1 MNGARSL
8 IETLLAHGVEV
19 CFANP
24 GTSEMHLVQ
33 AMDAVPGFRGVLGLF
48 EGVCTGAAD
57 GYGRMRGHPAA
68 TLLHLG
74 AGLGNG
80 IANLH
85 NARRADTPI
94 LNLIGEHGRHHVPFD
109 APLTADIP
117 GIARP
122 VSAWVRTSG
131 TPEQLAQDGADAVL
145 ATLTARP
152 NPEGAIAT
160 LVIPADCAWGE
171 GAGRLAP
178 ARALERQRN
187 PFDAAAVP
195 AAAATLSARSVLLLD
210 GNALT
215 QRGLAAVAR
224 IVEKTGTAVFTAT
237 FPARVEGGPDV
248 YPVRRLPYFPEQ
260 IAEALA
266 EVEGLVLAGAQAPVS
281 FFAYPSLPSS
291 LVPEAV
297 TPCVLARR
305 DQDAAA
311 ALEALADE
319 LDAPAITATGRHAI
333 AQVDIERPSG
343 PLNTGAVS
351 TLLAA
356 TAPADAIVAVDSGGG
371 GAAYTPMQRSVPH
384 SWLNLTGGA
393 IGQGGPVA
401 VGAAIAC
408 PDRKV
413 YALLGDGGAMY
424 TNQFLWTAAR
434 EQLDITV
441 VIYSNRA
448 YNILEVEYRRLG
460 VNEIGAD
467 AGSLFNLDEPAIDWV
482 MLARAQ
488 GVDAVQADTCEGFEA
503 ALLQAA
509 ERKGPFL
516 IEAVLSGRR

>member
-1 MNGARSL
+1 MNGAQSL
-8 IETLLAHGVEV
+8 IESLLAHGVDV

-57 GYGRMRGHPAA
+57 GYGRMRERPAA

-94 LNLIGEHGRHHVPFD
+94 LNLIGEHGRHHVAYD
-109 APLTADIP
+109 APLTADIE

-122 VSAWVRTSG
+122 VSVWVRTSR
-131 TPEQLAQDGADAVL
+131 TPGQVAQDGADAVA
-145 ATLTARP
+145 ATLAPHP

-160 LVIPADCAWGE
+160 LIVPADCAWGE
-171 GAGRLAP
+171 SNAVVAP
-178 ARALERQRN
+178 AHDLQRWRN

-195 AAAATLSARSVLLLD
+195 GAAAMLGSRSVLLLD
-210 GNALT
+210 GNALSA
-215 QRGLAAVAR
+215 RGLQAVAR
-224 IVEKTGTAVFTAT
+224 IVAKTGTAVFSST
-237 FPARVEGGPDV
+237 FPARVEGGPELF
-248 YPVRRLPYFPEQ
+248 PVRRLPYFPEQ
-260 IAEALA
+260 IQEALA
-266 EVEGLVLAGAQAPVS
+266 EVDALVLAGADAPVS
-281 FFAYPSLPSS
+281 FFAYPELPSS
-291 LVPEAV
+291 LVPEAI
-297 TPCVLARR
+297 TPWTLARR

-319 LDAPAITATGRHAI
+319 LDAPATVSVGEHAI
-333 AQVDIERPSG
+333 DQGQIARPEG
-343 PLNTGAVS
+343 PLTTGAVS
-351 TLLAA
+351 TLLSAM
-356 TAPADAIVAVDSGGG
+356 APEDSIVTVDSGGG
-371 GAAYTPMQRSVPH
+371 GAAYTPMQRTVSH

-413 YALLGDGGAMY
+413 FALLGDGGAMY

-441 VIYSNRA
+441 VIYANRS

-467 AGSLFNLDEPAIDWV
+467 AGALFSLDTPAVSWV
-482 MLARAQ
+482 GLAQAQ
-488 GVDAVQADTCEGFEA
+488 GVDAVQADSCEAFARALETA
-503 ALLQAA
+503 AQT
-509 ERKGPFL
+509 RGPFL
-516 IEAVLSGRR
+516 IEALLTGRR